1 VTTVSRTALVRYSAA
16 QMYRLVNAVEA
27 YPEFL
32 PWCRRVQVLYQDEDE
47 IKASIQFSKGG
58 IATSFTTRNRLQR
71 HKMIEVQLVDGP
83 FRHLQGFWRFEN
95 LGDAGSRV
103 ALDMEFELANPLLRV
118 TLGPVF
124 NQVTNTLVDAFV
136 RRARQVYGA

>member
-1 VTTVSRTALVRYSAA
+1 MTTVSRTALVPYSAA
-16 QMYRLVNAVEA
+16 QMYRLVNDVEA

-32 PWCRRVQVLYQDEDE
+32 PWCTKALVLYRDEDQV
-47 IKASIQFSKGG
+47 KANIQFSKGG
-58 IATSFTTRNRLQR
+58 IATSFTTRNRLQKN
-71 HKMIEVQLVDGP
+71 KMIEVQLVDGP

-103 ALDMEFELANPLLRV
+103 VLDMDFELANALLRV
-118 TLGPVF
+118 TLGPIF

-136 RRARQVYGA
+136 RRAKQVYGG